1 MDNII
6 DGNIKDFYKTANDI
20 YYNTLDIYT
29 LVTYRVSELID
40 DYGWIFSKTKSSN
53 IFQLNNFSKAPLLYP
68 FPFIKDMVEV
78 NISKILN
85 SNTGV
90 FKKFQNVIADIGGI
104 FSCFIIIGR
113 ILVYSYN
120 KRNFE
125 IQLINRLYKL
135 DNNNDFE
142 IDKIKNKSFLFDKNQ
157 INDPLK
163 NNFLNN
169 KNIKNEEWM
178 FKDENN
184 DSNDSINKK
193 YENKTILHELPF
205 LKRNRKLNDNVF
217 SEKKIK
223 EKETIKEI
231 NSNIKLNKE
240 DVQKIFDRLQKNDN
254 EIKNMMETK
263 NVKKNNQKI
272 KSDLDEFLKNRKK
285 NKHNLK
291 ILKFSTYN
299 LIVSIICV
307 KKLKSNKLREKENI
321 FYIGKDKVNGYLNIY
336 KLMKFYENFEKLK
349 LIIFNEF
356 QIKSFNF
363 MKKRTLNEIQ
373 NKTDS
378 NLFDLFNYFNN
389 NKENSINRELDQ
401 KFYHLLD
408 NDVKKI
414 LHK

>member
-223 EKETIKEI
+223 EKETIK
-231 NSNIKLNKE
+231 
-240 DVQKIFDRLQKNDN
+240 
-254 EIKNMMETK
+254 
-263 NVKKNNQKI
+263 
-272 KSDLDEFLKNRKK
+272 
-285 NKHNLK
+285 
-291 ILKFSTYN
+291 
-299 LIVSIICV
+299 
-307 KKLKSNKLREKENI
+307 
-321 FYIGKDKVNGYLNIY
+321 
-336 KLMKFYENFEKLK
+336 
-349 LIIFNEF
+349 
-356 QIKSFNF
+356 
-363 MKKRTLNEIQ
+363 
-373 NKTDS
+373 
-378 NLFDLFNYFNN
+378 
-389 NKENSINRELDQ
+389 
-401 KFYHLLD
+401 
-408 NDVKKI
+408 
-414 LHK
+414 